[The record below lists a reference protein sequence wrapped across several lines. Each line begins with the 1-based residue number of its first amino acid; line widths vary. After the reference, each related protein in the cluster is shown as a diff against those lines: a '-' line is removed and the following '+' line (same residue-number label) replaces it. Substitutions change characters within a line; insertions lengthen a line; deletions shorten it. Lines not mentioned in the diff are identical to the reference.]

1 MAQSYPL
8 LFLWLLVLSAVSST
22 AIPLRAGIFTSVKGG
37 SVTTRADKV
46 PLRVLPLGASI
57 TWGVNSASGNG
68 YRAPLRNKLTSTGW
82 EVDMVGTKQ
91 HGNMTDNDV
100 EAHSGDTIDQVK
112 AAAQGSLKYKPNV
125 VTINAG
131 TNDCRLNIS
140 ISEASDRMR
149 SLIESILDAEDT
161 QDTTI
166 VLSTLIPSVQK
177 QTEANRPDV
186 NRQYRSL
193 ANNMQKEGVRIVLA
207 DMDPET
213 DDDKNRLVYPEDY
226 TTNGVADDTH
236 PNEQGYA
243 KMANVWYKAV
253 LEAYDRGFIQ

>member
-8 LFLWLLVLSAVSST
+8 FALWLLLLSVVSST
-22 AIPLRAGIFTSVKGG
+22 AIPLRTGIFAPVKGG

-46 PLRVLPLGASI
+46 PLRILPLGASI

-68 YRAPLRNKLTSTGW
+68 YRGPLRGKLTSSGW
-82 EVDMVGTKQ
+82 EVDMVGTKH
-91 HGNMTDNDV
+91 HGTMKDDNV

-125 VTINAG
+125 VLINAG
-131 TNDCRLNIS
+131 TNDCRRNIS
-140 ISEASDRMR
+140 IPGAGEH
-149 SLIESILDAEDT
+149 
-161 QDTTI
+161 
-166 VLSTLIPSVQK
+166 
-177 QTEANRPDV
+177 
-186 NRQYRSL
+186 
-193 ANNMQKEGVRIVLA
+193 GVRIVLA

-213 DDDKNRLVYPEDY
+213 DDDNNRLSYPKDY

-243 KMANVWYKAV
+243 KMANVWYKAI
-253 LEAYDRGFIQ
+253 LEASDRGFIH

>member
-8 LFLWLLVLSAVSST
+8 FALWLLLLSVVSST
-22 AIPLRAGIFTSVKGG
+22 AIPLRTGIFAPVKGG

-46 PLRVLPLGASI
+46 PLRILPLGASI

-68 YRAPLRNKLTSTGW
+68 YRGPLRGKLTSAGW
-82 EVDMVGTKQ
+82 EVDMVGTKH
-91 HGNMTDNDV
+91 HGNMKDDNV

-125 VTINAG
+125 VLINAG
-131 TNDCRLNIS
+131 TNDCRRNIS
-140 ISEASDRMR
+140 IPGAGERMR
-149 SLIESILDAEDT
+149 SLIESILKAEDT
-161 QDTTI
+161 HDATI

-177 QTEANRPDV
+177 MTEANRPNV

-193 ANNMQKEGVRIVLA
+193 ANKMQKDGVRIVLA

-213 DDDKNRLVYPEDY
+213 DDDNNRLSYPKDY

-243 KMANVWYKAV
+243 KMANVWYKAI
-253 LEAYDRGFIQ
+253 LEASDRGFIQ